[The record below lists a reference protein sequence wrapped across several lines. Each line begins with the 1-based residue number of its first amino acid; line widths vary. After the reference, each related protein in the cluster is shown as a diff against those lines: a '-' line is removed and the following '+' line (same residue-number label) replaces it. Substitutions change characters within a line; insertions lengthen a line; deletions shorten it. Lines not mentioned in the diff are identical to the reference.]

1 MLENIIPFSPREEK
15 KQSGKRERREKEKEI
30 DFNIGWQRCFCFCFF
45 SWHKVRKKPESDS
58 IQQKGIEREIDNH
71 TGP

>member
-15 KQSGKRERREKEKEI
+15 KQSGKRGRREKEKEI

-45 SWHKVRKKPESDS
+45 HGTK
-58 IQQKGIEREIDNH
+58 
-71 TGP
+71 